1 MVYWRVLRVLRH
13 KLVIVLGRVILVEF
27 IQLDNLYQFVGIL
40 RIRGIACCL
49 QTARPSLIVGDVEF
63 EEMAVAL
70 TALPAMAQDWQS
82 TSAMQGSGSS
92 YSPQVTAVG
101 ATDVNDMATTT
112 ETNQSQPKGPNRAK
126 KFDTGGESGQSSE
139 PPVGD
144 AVLPLMVMAFVFC
157 GVIALRRKRAMK
169 S

>member
-1 MVYWRVLRVLRH
+1 MANGEYKNIMKNFFKINRALVAKK
-13 KLVIVLGRVILVEF
+13 KLVMII
-27 IQLDNLYQFVGIL
+27 
-40 RIRGIACCL
+40 
-49 QTARPSLIVGDVEF
+49 
-63 EEMAVAL
+63 MAVAL

-126 KFDTGGESGQSSE
+126 KFDTGGESGQASE
-139 PPVGD
+139 YPIGD

-157 GVIALRRKRAMK
+157 GVIALRRKRALE